1 MNTAMVTHEQLLK
14 NISDRRVLTETM
26 FNVYSVCKNQNISFP
41 FHVYIQNQT
50 KQKTFK
56 LYKRG

>member
-1 MNTAMVTHEQLLK
+1 MVTHEQLLK